1 MPRDHKQRPTVVI
14 ASPSVSLRTKWNR
27 CLRHRFVIH
36 EVADRIA
43 LDQSVE
49 KLRPSV
55 LLLDANLPRRR
66 GVRNLVTIERL
77 GRLTK
82 LLLFS
87 KTFDERDGIAAL
99 KVGVKGYLSR
109 NIRPALLSRAVEKV
123 LGGEIWVG
131 RRLIPSLIK
140 ELVELEQRQTQ
151 VSPATDDGFS
161 SVTLR
166 QLEIARLVRDG
177 ASNKE
182 IADKLNISEKTV
194 KAHLTAVFRK
204 LGVSS
209 RFQLALLLIGHSQNV
224 Q

>member
-1 MPRDHKQRPTVVI
+1 
-14 ASPSVSLRTKWNR
+14 
-27 CLRHRFVIH
+27 
-36 EVADRIA
+36 VADRIA

-151 VSPATDDGFS
+151 VSPATDDGFFP
-161 SVTLR
+161 VTLR